1 MLQEKIV
8 FSIKGKTYESQ
19 PLIIGR
25 VIDFYK
31 TRAMLASGTYQ
42 MLYSDYVGTPANIT
56 EAISAQAFMQ
66 IFCPKFIEDIKPN
79 TIAEMG
85 VVDFM
90 EILDV
95 YLKDIKP
102 FVDSLAQFL
111 TTKNED

>member
-8 FSIKGKTYESQ
+8 FSIKGKSYESL

-31 TRAMLASGTYQ
+31 TRALLASGTYQ
-42 MLYSDYVGTPANIT
+42 MLYSDYVGTPVNIA

-66 IFCPKFIEDIKPN
+66 IFCPKFIEDLKPN
-79 TIAEMG
+79 TISEMG
-85 VVDFM
+85 LVDFA
-90 EILDV
+90 EVLDV

-102 FVDSLAQFL
+102 FIESLANFL
-111 TTKNED
+111 TTKNEG